1 MPADYFRV
9 AGYSEL
15 VGAQWFFG
23 CGGPIRNEHTI
34 LEPTVPQ
41 RIDSG
46 GCLKLMLSR
55 TKQRTRATVNS
66 VQCRRQGS
74 SREISFEPAT
84 TSGRLK
90 NLYPHCGVKH
100 HICWI

>member
-23 CGGPIRNEHTI
+23 CGGPIRNEHTS
-34 LEPTVPQ
+34 LEPTVSQ
-41 RIDSG
+41 AKDSG

-55 TKQRTRATVNS
+55 TKQRTRPRSTQSSPVGK
-66 VQCRRQGS
+66 GS
-74 SREISFEPAT
+74 SRELSFEPAT

-90 NLYPHCGVKH
+90 KLVSTSC
-100 HICWI
+100 C